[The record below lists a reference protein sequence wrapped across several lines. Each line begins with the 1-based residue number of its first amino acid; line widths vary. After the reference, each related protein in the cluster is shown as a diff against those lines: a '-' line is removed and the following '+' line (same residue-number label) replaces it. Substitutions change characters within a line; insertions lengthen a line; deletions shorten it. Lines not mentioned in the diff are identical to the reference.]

1 MVGLAWCEKRS
12 RKKKKKKNDANGKM
26 MGDVSMIERCLRKKR
41 RGRPERSKEL
51 HEREREP

>member
-26 MGDVSMIERCLRKKR
+26 MGDVSMIERCLRKRR